1 MIRKETQRAVSL
13 FGRSTVWHICVS
25 AALAFGVTF
34 SAGTT
39 VAAEDILSD
48 QKLSLS
54 LDAFPT
60 LKLAKNIEERVGAA
74 LEDLNK
80 KYLGYAS
87 CDGGTPEDF
96 GTSVEVL
103 SDGPEFLSFV
113 IYAGGYCKGAAHPWH
128 GAETVN
134 FNLETGQRTE
144 LSEFLPEE
152 WRHGDHAEDTLLLV
166 YLSFVGSLPDAC
178 SDTYARAFRDG
189 YLGVQLG
196 LDEARGELV
205 LDAYGLAYAATN
217 CLDEA
222 RVPVTWLEQ
231 EGFHGKLIRALS
243 EHR

>member
-1 MIRKETQRAVSL
+1 MIRNETQRAVSL
-13 FGRSTVWHICVS
+13 FGLRTVQHICVS

-48 QKLSLS
+48 QKLSLP

-60 LKLAKNIEERVGAA
+60 LKLAKNIEERVGEA

-134 FNLETGQRTE
+134 FNLETGFRTKFME
-144 LSEFLPEE
+144 YLPAEWIDRDKSQQFLHVLFIRFAEEFSA
-152 WRHGDHAEDTLLLV
+152 DCANA
-166 YLSFVGSLPDAC
+166 Y
-178 SDTYARAFRDG
+178 TYALPYD
-189 YLGVQLG
+189 YMVVQLG
-196 LDEARGELV
+196 LDETRHEL
-205 LDAYGLAYAATN
+205 LLQAHGLNYVDTRCN
-217 CLDEA
+217 HIA
-222 RVPVTWLEQ
+222 RVPVEWLKEA
-231 EGFHGKLIRALS
+231 GFDRKLTEALS
-243 EHR
+243 PSP